1 MEFILIGG
9 AGFILGNW
17 FTSWAW
23 KRHISGPVF
32 EREVRKQLQ
41 TAFEA
46 GMQVAAD
53 ITTMSGH
60 EELAGLI
67 RKSTTEIAT
76 EVTNDNRR
84 R

>member
-1 MEFILIGG
+1 MEFIFIGWS
-9 AGFILGNW
+9 GFMLGHW

-41 TAFEA
+41 SAFEA
-46 GMQVAAD
+46 GMCVAAD

-67 RKSTTEIAT
+67 RKSSAEIAT

-84 R
+84 S

>member
-1 MEFILIGG
+1 LKFIVIGG
-9 AGFILGNW
+9 AGFVLGHLL
-17 FTSWAW
+17 TSWVW
-23 KRHISGPVF
+23 RRHIKGPLF

-41 TAFEA
+41 ISFEA

-67 RKSTTEIAT
+67 RRSAAEIKA
-76 EVTNDNRR
+76 EVSS
-84 R
+84 